1 MTILVAEDDVDLLDI
16 LCFAIR
22 RAGHDVVAARDG
34 AAALELFRR
43 KEPRLVLLD
52 VQMPRMDGWEVCKA
66 IRAESTTPIIMLTAR
81 AADEDVVRGL
91 ELGADDYICKPFS
104 PTQLLARVQAV
115 LRRTNE
121 AATQPR
127 QGWQTINAGDLRLDP
142 QWRRVT
148 RDGRDIHL
156 TPIEFKLLYELVLHE
171 GQVLPHQTLTDRV
184 WGYEGVDDASLLKGH
199 IRNMRRKL
207 EDSSSAPSYIQTV
220 AGVGYTFRRKEAPPA
235 ESRSAESR
243 AFAAP

>member
-43 KEPRLVLLD
+43 KEPQLVLLD

-66 IRAESTTPIIMLTAR
+66 IRDESSTPIIMLTAR
-81 AADEDVVRGL
+81 SADEDVVRGL
-91 ELGADDYICKPFS
+91 QLGADDYICKPFS

-121 AATQPR
+121 NPTQPR
-127 QGWQTINAGDLRLDP
+127 LGWQTISAGDLRLDP

-148 RDGRDIHL
+148 RSGHDIHL

-207 EDSSSAPSYIQTV
+207 EDDSASSGYIQTV
-220 AGVGYTFRRKEAPPA
+220 AGVGYTFRRKP
-235 ESRSAESR
+235 ESSETR
-243 AFAAP
+243 ALP

>member
-1 MTILVAEDDVDLLDI
+1 MTILIAEDDVDLLDI
-16 LCFAIR
+16 LCFAMR

-34 AAALELFRR
+34 ASALELFRR
-43 KEPRLVLLD
+43 KAPRLVLLD
-52 VQMPRMDGWEVCKA
+52 IQMPRMDGWDVCKA
-66 IRAESTTPIIMLTAR
+66 IRAESTTPIIMLTGR
-81 AADEDVVRGL
+81 SADEDVVRGL
-91 ELGADDYICKPFS
+91 ELGADDYISKPFS

-115 LRRTNE
+115 LRRSQE
-121 AATQPR
+121 SPTQPR
-127 QGWQTINAGDLRLDP
+127 QGWQTLTAGDLRLDP

-148 RDGRDIHL
+148 RNGRDIHL

-207 EDSSSAPSYIQTV
+207 EDDSSAPSYIQTV
-220 AGVGYTFRRKEAPPA
+220 AGVGYTFRRTDVPVANGPAA
-235 ESRSAESR
+235 ESREAVSR
-243 AFAAP
+243 